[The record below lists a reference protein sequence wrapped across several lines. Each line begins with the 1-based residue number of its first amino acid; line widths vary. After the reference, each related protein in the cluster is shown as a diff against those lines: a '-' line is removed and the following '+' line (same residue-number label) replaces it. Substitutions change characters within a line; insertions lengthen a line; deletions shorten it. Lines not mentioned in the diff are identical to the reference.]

1 MSDTRPGALRIAL
14 PNKGRLEQ
22 PATELLRQAGFHFER
37 TPRSL
42 AVPVRDAPI
51 ELLFVKARDVTELVT
66 DGVAD
71 LGVTGIDLTREA
83 GTPVNIISELG
94 FGRCRLVAAVPDSS
108 SVSAIEG
115 FEGLRIATSHP
126 RTVKRFFDDE
136 EIPVTTVPLNGAVEV
151 APKLGIADAVADLVS
166 SGSTMLIN
174 GLRPVVTLLESQAIL
189 VERIEADRGGTA
201 TRVIAML
208 DAAMAARNRRYVV
221 MNAPRAALDEIES
234 IIPGIEA
241 PTVVP
246 LTHDSMV
253 AVHSVVESSDVWH
266 VLPRLKEAGASG
278 ILVLPVQQV
287 IA

>member
-1 MSDTRPGALRIAL
+1 MPDTLRIAL

-22 PATELLRQAGFHFER
+22 PATDLLKQAGFYFER

-42 AVPVRDAPI
+42 AVPIRDAPI
-51 ELLFVKARDVTELVT
+51 ELLFIRAKDVVELVA

-83 GTPVNIISELG
+83 DSPVNTISELG
-94 FGRCRLVAAVPDSS
+94 FGRCRLVAAVPDGSPIS
-108 SVSAIEG
+108 DIEG
-115 FEGLRIATSHP
+115 FQGLRIATSHP
-126 RTVKRFFDDE
+126 RTVERFFDDKA
-136 EIPVTTVPLNGAVEV
+136 IAVTTVPLNGSVEV

-174 GLRPVVTLLESQAIL
+174 GLRPVATLLESQAIL
-189 VERIEADRGGTA
+189 IERIGASRTDTA

-208 DAAMAARNRRYVV
+208 DAAMAAKNRRYVV
-221 MNAPRAALDEIES
+221 MNAPRSAVAEIEE

-241 PTVVP
+241 PTIVP
-246 LTHDSMV
+246 LTHDGMV
-253 AVHSVVESSDVWH
+253 AIHSVVESSDVWH

>member
-1 MSDTRPGALRIAL
+1 MIDSIRIAL

-22 PATELLRQAGFHFER
+22 PATELLRQAGFQFER

-42 AVPVRDAPI
+42 TVPVRDAPI
-51 ELLFVKARDVTELVT
+51 ELLFVRTKDVAELVA
-66 DGVAD
+66 DGVAE
-71 LGVTGIDLTREA
+71 LGVTGVDLTREDGSA
-83 GTPVNIISELG
+83 VNTVSELG
-94 FGRCRLVAAVPDSS
+94 FGRCRLVAAVPDLSPIT
-108 SVSAIEG
+108 AIEE
-115 FEGLRIATSHP
+115 FEGLRVATSHP
-126 RTVKRFFDDE
+126 RTVERFFADKG
-136 EIPVTTVPLNGAVEV
+136 IAITSVPLNGSVEV

-174 GLRPVVTLLESQAIL
+174 GLRPITTLLESQAIL
-189 VERIEADRGGTA
+189 IEPLEAERTATA
-201 TRVIAML
+201 TRVVTML

-221 MNAPRAALDEIES
+221 MNAPKTAIDEIES

-246 LTHDSMV
+246 LTHDDMV

-266 VLPRLKEAGASG
+266 LLPRLKEAGASG
-278 ILVLPVQQV
+278 ILVLPIQQV